1 MAAFAVDLGAV
12 RRAHQQLQQAGR
24 SDLRRDAT
32 RLVISENQAGRS
44 GYRVASNIQMERLRQ
59 LRSPGGAA

>member
-12 RRAHQQLQQAGR
+12 RRAHQQLIQAGR

-32 RLVISENQAGRS
+32 RLVVSENQQGRS
-44 GYRVASNIQMERLRQ
+44 GNRVASDIQMERLRQ
-59 LRSPGGAA
+59 LHEPGGAA